1 MKINAADNAP
11 LMSEWTFPEHPA
23 FCSKAGITAAEEQFC
38 PSAFFCMTGM
48 PRRPGGNHA
57 VQKSFCTHEKPWRNA
72 LLSCIIVT
80 GIILRDRKERD

>member
-38 PSAFFCMTGM
+38 PSAFFCMTACPGARAEIM
-48 PRRPGGNHA
+48 WRKKASVRMKNPGGMRCFP
-57 VQKSFCTHEKPWRNA
+57 V
-72 LLSCIIVT
+72 
-80 GIILRDRKERD
+80 